1 MQTTRENLEHV
12 IRSKDPEFEDFVES
26 LLKCERLDGQ
36 AVIGIA
42 KVIVA
47 GNGNELS
54 EKQVDTFI
62 QHGLLKGNYVEECSL
77 GLEPILWSEML
88 YALDDGYCDHCRNIM
103 ENIEKD

>member
-1 MQTTRENLEHV
+1 MKSTIEKLEFV

-62 QHGLLKGNYVEECSL
+62 KHGLLKGNYVEECEMCL
-77 GLEPILWSEML
+77 IPIQWTEML
-88 YALDDGYCDHCRNIM
+88 YALDDNLCDHCRNM
-103 ENIEKD
+103 IEED